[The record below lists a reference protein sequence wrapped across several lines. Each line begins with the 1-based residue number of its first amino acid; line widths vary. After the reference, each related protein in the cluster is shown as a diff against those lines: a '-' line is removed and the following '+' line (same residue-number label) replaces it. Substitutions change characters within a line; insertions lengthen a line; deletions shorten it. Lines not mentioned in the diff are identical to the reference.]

1 MPIKEIEMKRTQI
14 VAAGAA
20 GVMLLG
26 VLAAT
31 AQDAVKTQPDM
42 NKVLFENDR
51 VRVIEVTTPPGK
63 GIDMHSHPDHLVYML
78 DDNKTRMTGKD
89 GKAMDVEGKK
99 GGVRWVDATS
109 HKVENVGTTP
119 LHAIVVEL
127 KEAAK

>member
-1 MPIKEIEMKRTQI
+1 MKKIRI

-20 GVMLLG
+20 GALLLG

-51 VRVIEVTTPPGK
+51 VRVIEFMAPAGSKLET
-63 GIDMHSHPDHLVYML
+63 HSHPDHVVYML
-78 DDNKTRMTGKD
+78 EDNKTLFTGAD
-89 GKAMDVEGKK
+89 GKPMEVEGKK
-99 GGVRWVDATS
+99 GSVRWVDATT
-109 HKVENVGTTP
+109 HKMENKGTTP
-119 LHAIVVEL
+119 VHAIIVEL